1 MMKSFGH
8 NLRRLSSADAASQKS
23 RDFVPPEVKHS
34 SLKRG
39 ASADAASQK
48 AVFVPPEVKKSSLK
62 RGASLGQHDYTKN
75 FRKAET
81 ENRDENET
89 DDLIAVTKQKINK
102 E

>member
-1 MMKSFGH
+1 MMKSFGN
-8 NLRRLSSADAASQKS
+8 NLRRLSSADAVASKS
-23 RDFVPPEVKHS
+23 
-34 SLKRG
+34 
-39 ASADAASQK
+39 
-48 AVFVPPEVKKSSLK
+48 AVFVQPEIKKSSLK
-62 RGASLGQHDYTKN
+62 RGASLGASDSKN

>member
-1 MMKSFGH
+1 MMKSFGN
-8 NLRRLSSADAASQKS
+8 NLRRLSSADAAVASKS
-23 RDFVPPEVKHS
+23 
-34 SLKRG
+34 
-39 ASADAASQK
+39 
-48 AVFVPPEVKKSSLK
+48 AVFVQPEIKKSSLK
-62 RGASLGQHDYTKN
+62 RGASLGQSDSKN

>member
-8 NLRRLSSADAASQKS
+8 NLRRLSSADAVASKS
-23 RDFVPPEVKHS
+23 
-34 SLKRG
+34 
-39 ASADAASQK
+39 
-48 AVFVPPEVKKSSLK
+48 AVFVQPEIKKSSLK
-62 RGASLGQHDYTKN
+62 RGASLGNSDSKN